1 MKKGTKKAITSP
13 TKETVITDHKRPYHG
28 FCYTH
33 FNMNKELTLDY
44 LNLTVAHLIDDIDTI
59 RDYNNSFWHEEILSG
74 QVERLSLTASLLG
87 NLLDEFERGNQ
98 K

>member
-13 TKETVITDHKRPYHG
+13 TKETVITNHKRPYHG

-33 FNMNKELTLDY
+33 FNMNTELTLDY